1 MLTLKQVL
9 LNQLKQII
17 LQLLN
22 DTRFNLIKAPKET

>member
-22 DTRFNLIKAPKET
+22 NNRFNLIKALKET